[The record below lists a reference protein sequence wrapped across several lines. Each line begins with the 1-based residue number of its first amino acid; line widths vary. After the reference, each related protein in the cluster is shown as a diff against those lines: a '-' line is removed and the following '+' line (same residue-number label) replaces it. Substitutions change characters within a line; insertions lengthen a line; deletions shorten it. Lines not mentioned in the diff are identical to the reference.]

1 MSRIWRIY
9 PSKKIFGIWS
19 WYVNYKQSPK
29 SWQSSPK
36 ICNLLALVALMVFM
50 SLNPLT
56 TMMQLSYSL
65 ISAQDYC
72 IFHFHC
78 IFYCIFYCIIYCIY
92 LLIFNFFKWQ
102 INQVHLACLSNFGII
117 IGGCLGRL
125 GGGPYLSH
133 ISCFWRC
140 VYFWGEIWEGG
151 DLIFL
156 WNFIGYTKS
165 ITWSSFLKSQAN
177 ARQLNCKKIIYRC
190 IYTYM

>member
-65 ISAQDYC
+65 ISAKDYC

-92 LLIFNFFKWQ
+92 LLIYNFFIWQ

-117 IGGCLGRL
+117 IGGCLGRF
-125 GGGPYLSH
+125 GRFH
-133 ISCFWRC
+133 IYPIFHVFEDVCIFGVRFERGVIWFFC
-140 VYFWGEIWEGG
+140 EIS
-151 DLIFL
+151 LVIP
-156 WNFIGYTKS
+156 N
-165 ITWSSFLKSQAN
+165 Q
-177 ARQLNCKKIIYRC
+177 
-190 IYTYM
+190 